1 MKRRSLS
8 AFLLALCLLFSSLP
22 LVSAK
27 SSAELEAELAQ
38 LEEEAE
44 QIAAEMEALE
54 SEKAQ
59 TSENLT
65 LYAQEKLK
73 IDREAELLRRTVEN
87 TSAQVTEMS
96 ALIAAR
102 QEELDLLELDYDA
115 LLERYQLRIRAMQQ
129 HGEITLWD
137 VLFSAGS
144 FTDMLS
150 YSVMVQQIARAD
162 QRMLEE
168 LRDSAQQLLSAKEA
182 LAGQKAR
189 LEETRLTLKE
199 QEAQLAAKRAQAD
212 EMIAALN
219 ADRERL
225 IAEIIATAELEAVLS
240 EQIAQKE
247 KEYTAALLVEN
258 GGISGF
264 YTESGFI
271 FPVDV
276 SGFAYLSSPY
286 GMRDH
291 PISGTYT
298 MHNGVD
304 LASYLYTPIYASKSG
319 KVTTAELGG
328 GWGNYVVINHGDGFS
343 TLYAHMIQYV
353 VSSGEYVE
361 QGEVIGYVGSTGN
374 SNGPHL
380 HFTIYYDG
388 ATVNPMDYIRLP

>member
-1 MKRRSLS
+1 MKRHSLS

-27 SSAELEAELAQ
+27 SSADLEAELAQ

-44 QIAAEMEALE
+44 QIAAEMDALE

-87 TSAQVTEMS
+87 TSAQVKEMS

-182 LAGQKAR
+182 LASQKAR

-225 IAEIIATAELEAVLS
+225 IAEIIATAELEAELS

-343 TLYAHMIQYV
+343 TLYAHMIEYV

-361 QGEVIGYVGSTGN
+361 QGEIIGYVGSTGN